1 MYWLKDQGK
10 NPYRFS
16 FFICKL
22 WTKFGIFSKIQTPSL
37 PWYLNT
43 WSSNKTH
50 WIFTKDGLSSLTCW
64 IKLDFI
70 IFKRLKLLWNGIVL
84 LFGSE
89 VLGKEFIEFYQL
101 LLLFNLLNLY
111 DDSLSE
117 EVNWVFSKIK
127 LSYYNLVSS
136 E

>member
-1 MYWLKDQGK
+1 MQDE
-10 NPYRFS
+10 
-16 FFICKL
+16 
-22 WTKFGIFSKIQTPSL
+22 
-37 PWYLNT
+37 
-43 WSSNKTH
+43 
-50 WIFTKDGLSSLTCW
+50 LSSLTCW

-70 IFKRLKLLWNGIVL
+70 IFKRLKPLWNGIVL

-136 E
+136 K